1 MILLSLSRFNIMP
14 YPLDKKLVIAVAS
27 SALFDLSESDKVF
40 REEGEEKYRQH
51 QRQHIDKTLQKGIA
65 FPFIR
70 RFLNLN
76 KSFPE
81 LQPVE
86 VVLLS
91 KNDPD
96 TGLRIFRSIDSHGLS
111 ISRAAFTSGSSPY
124 SFIPAFNVSL
134 FLSANPNDVLNA
146 IEAGYPAGTV
156 MHSDIDDDEDDNE
169 LRVAFDFDGVLAD
182 DESESVFRQGNLDSF
197 HEHEVKNS
205 ETPHNPGLLSDLFMK
220 LSSMQKLE
228 IDKEKDNPNYE
239 RIIRTA
245 IITARAAP
253 AHERVVTTLR
263 DWGVNADHT
272 FFLGGVEKRGI
283 LDTLKPHM
291 FFDDQRNHLK
301 SSAGNI
307 PMVHI
312 PFGIANE

>member
-1 MILLSLSRFNIMP
+1 MP
-14 YPLDKKLVIAVAS
+14 YPLDQKLVIAVAS

-40 REEGEEKYRQH
+40 REEGEEKYREH
-51 QRQHIDKTLQKGIA
+51 QRLNIDNTFKKGVA

-81 LQPVE
+81 IQPVE

-96 TGLRIFRSIDSHGLS
+96 TGLRIFRSIDSHDLS

-134 FLSANPNDVLNA
+134 FLSANPRDVLDA

-156 MHSDIDDDEDDNE
+156 MHSEIEDDESDNE

-182 DESESVFRQGNLDSF
+182 DESESVFRKGNLDSF

-205 ETPHNPGLLSDLFMK
+205 ETPHNPGLLSDLFKK
-220 LSSMQKLE
+220 LSIMQKLE
-228 IDKEKDNPNYE
+228 IKKEQDNPEYE

-272 FFLGGVEKRGI
+272 FFLGGIEKRGI
-283 LDTLKPHM
+283 LDTLKPHI
-291 FFDDQRNHLK
+291 FFDDQRNHLQ
-301 SSAGNI
+301 SSAGKI